1 MGVSATHTQNKGV
14 LIAFLH
20 NAKLVGNHRKLQL
33 KTLVT
38 DLKYA
43 DDIALLADS

>member
-14 LIAFLH
+14 RIAFLH
-20 NAKLVGNHRKLQL
+20 NAKLVGNRRNLQL
-33 KTLVT
+33 ETLVT